1 MKTIDGGV
9 TTPLGWKAAGVH
21 CGIKRERLDLAM
33 LYSEHP
39 TFGACAYTQNRMRA
53 APIEFMIKQ
62 EVTNPQAFVINS
74 GNANAITGEQGLK
87 DARTMV
93 ELTAKALGIDE
104 SLVGV
109 ASTGI
114 IGRRLPMEKISAG
127 IQEASKEL
135 SRGREAD
142 HRAAMAILTTDKVI
156 KEAAVQIT
164 LEDGTKITIAGMAK
178 GSGMISP
185 SMKVQHATTLS
196 FVTTDAVLTRS
207 PEMRWQ
213 EAIDNSFN
221 VINVDGDQST
231 NDISVFMANGAAG
244 GPPVDDNP
252 IFWKGVD
259 KVVRSLAKQV
269 VTDGEGATKLI
280 ELKVIGAKDDA
291 EARKAGRWII
301 SSSLVK
307 TAVFGADPNFGR
319 ILAALGNS
327 GSTYDIDNV
336 RLTLGT
342 GERAVVLFDQGVPQ
356 IEPCSEGEVAARKL
370 LSKKRIVMTL
380 DLGVGQGQAEA
391 WGCDLSYEYVKINA
405 EYTS

>member
-1 MKTIDGGV
+1 
-9 TTPLGWKAAGVH
+9 
-21 CGIKRERLDLAM
+21 M

-196 FVTTDAVLTRS
+196 FVTTDGPHRLPRCWRS
-207 PEMRWQ
+207 D
-213 EAIDNSFN
+213 DNSFN
-221 VINVDGDQST
+221 VINV
-231 NDISVFMANGAAG
+231 V
-244 GPPVDDNP
+244 GP
-252 IFWKGVD
+252 
-259 KVVRSLAKQV
+259 
-269 VTDGEGATKLI
+269 
-280 ELKVIGAKDDA
+280 
-291 EARKAGRWII
+291 
-301 SSSLVK
+301 
-307 TAVFGADPNFGR
+307 
-319 ILAALGNS
+319 
-327 GSTYDIDNV
+327 
-336 RLTLGT
+336 
-342 GERAVVLFDQGVPQ
+342 
-356 IEPCSEGEVAARKL
+356 
-370 LSKKRIVMTL
+370 
-380 DLGVGQGQAEA
+380 
-391 WGCDLSYEYVKINA
+391 EYQ
-405 EYTS
+405 